1 MPHDKDLKIIGLGE
15 LRSHNNME
23 DGLWVSYHGHVNSA
37 WIQEH
42 VELVDAATWCRLEG
56 ASAMSLF
63 TAAYLTQLPS
73 YSSLI

>member
-1 MPHDKDLKIIGLGE
+1 MPHDKDLKIIGLEE

-42 VELVDAATWCRLEG
+42 VDAAI
-56 ASAMSLF
+56 MPSLGRV
-63 TAAYLTQLPS
+63 P
-73 YSSLI
+73 